1 VDLLVCLNTLGFLT
15 ELLNPIYTD
24 KQ

>member
-15 ELLNPIYTD
+15 ELLNAIYTD